1 MSDYR
6 WSKLVQRE
14 YYETDGH
21 FIRDVLPMGS
31 VDGSS
36 FGLIADATQYR
47 LVDEGDEVHI
57 RPQVAELKGIL
68 KSLGQGGMSVNEAD
82 AKASVH
88 RFAELWEE
96 RIRANDK
103 WDQVLETAREADE
116 IGTPDDLASAN
127 GEVEAGMLG
136 RLKRRLFGE

>member
-14 YYETDGH
+14 YYETDTH
-21 FIRDVLPMGS
+21 FIREVLPLGS

-36 FGLIADATQYR
+36 FGLIADATLYR
-47 LVDEGDEVHI
+47 LVDEGGEVHI
-57 RPQVAELKGIL
+57 RPQVAELKGIIR
-68 KSLGQGGMSVNEAD
+68 SLGQGGMSVSEAD
-82 AKASVH
+82 AVASVH

-96 RIRANDK
+96 RIRTNDK
-103 WDQVLETAREADE
+103 WDRVLETAHEADE

-127 GEVEAGMLG
+127 GDVGEGMLD
-136 RLKRRLFGE
+136 RLKRRLFGD

>member
-6 WSKLVQRE
+6 WTKLVQRE
-14 YYETDGH
+14 YHETDSH
-21 FIRDVLPMGS
+21 FIRDVLPLGS

-36 FGLIADATQYR
+36 FGLIADATHYR
-47 LVDEGDEVHI
+47 LVDEGEAIHI

-96 RIRANDK
+96 RIRAADK

-116 IGTPDDLASAN
+116 ISTPDDMASAN